1 MNLWYKKG
9 LIFVVAGI
17 SYLVGQYFRGVWF
30 LGSTI
35 PNVCGHAESGGVPF
49 CNSPYLDTLGW
60 PLIILGQV
68 LAVVALIML
77 FANATIFRTWL
88 KFSLYYIPI
97 AALLTFW
104 MYPTTTPLG
113 GVVPVSQGVI
123 VFGWLYAILTFL
135 IVLIQFIRHYR
146 RSGGSRTSS

>member
-17 SYLVGQYFRGVWF
+17 SYLIGQYFRGVWF

-77 FANATIFRTWL
+77 FANARAWHTWL
-88 KFSLYYIPI
+88 KFSYWFIPI
-97 AALLTFW
+97 TALIVIFVFPIP
-104 MYPTTTPLG
+104 MQLG
-113 GVVPVSQGVI
+113 SELPRFGAI
-123 VFGWLYAILTFL
+123 TVFGELYAIITFL
-135 IVLIQFIRHYR
+135 IVLIQFIRQYR
-146 RSGGSRTSS
+146 SKK